1 MKFLANKKLAT
12 RIGIITTVLILVG
25 MFLLW
30 FIVSA
35 NASATVHGNIT
46 NQLTDAVESRAAII
60 NDYVA
65 SAEEY
70 IKAFALGSE
79 VRELLLDPENP

>member
-35 NASATVHGNIT
+35 NVSANASATVHGNIT
-46 NQLTDAVESRAAII
+46 NQLTDAVESRAA
-60 NDYVA
+60 A
-65 SAEEY
+65 
-70 IKAFALGSE
+70 GSGKPGAGGE
-79 VRELLLDPENP
+79 GPAVYRGLCLC